1 MLILLIRPLFIWKQK
16 KSNLLYF
23 LTGITASGKSNL
35 AHKIALENNM
45 SVLSVDSMAVYR
57 GLDLLTAKPT
67 DVMQAQVKYYGIDI
81 ADCDQNFSII
91 DYLNYL
97 IDQEIPEKSFNE
109 DILAVGGSGLYVKA
123 IIDRYE
129 FKPTDPAIRS
139 ELEQLNYDQLIKF
152 HELNEIPIP
161 EIELNKRRL
170 MRNIESYILEESKY
184 VFPNVCVPEDY
195 VGIFW
200 DHPEYKNNIERRT
213 KYMIEN
219 GLIDEI
225 NKIQNPSKTVLQA
238 IGMNLSENLEEN
250 INIKT
255 KRLAKKQITW
265 FKKEEKLKMI
275 KSDNEHEVYNS
286 MMEIING

>member
-1 MLILLIRPLFIWKQK
+1 M
-16 KSNLLYF
+16 LYF

-35 AHKIALENNM
+35 AHKIAIENNM
-45 SVLSVDSMAVYR
+45 SILSVDSMAVYR
-57 GLDLLTAKPT
+57 GLDKLTAKPT
-67 DVMQAQVKYYGIDI
+67 DVMQAQVQYFGIDI

-97 IDQEIPEKSFNE
+97 IDQDIPKKSFEE

-161 EIELNKRRL
+161 DIELNKRRL
-170 MRNIESYILEESKY
+170 MRNIESYILDESKY
-184 VFPNVCVPEDY
+184 VFPQVCLPNGY
-195 VGIFW
+195 AGIFW
-200 DHPEYKNNIERRT
+200 NHPNYKTNIEMRT
-213 KYMIEN
+213 KSMIED
-219 GLIDEI
+219 GLLNEI
-225 NKIQNPSKTVLQA
+225 NNIQNPSKTVMQA

-265 FKKEEKLKMI
+265 FKKEDKLKMI
-275 KSDNEHEVYNS
+275 DSDNENEVYKS
-286 MMEIING
+286 MMEIIND

>member
-35 AHKIALENNM
+35 AHKIAVENNM

-57 GLDLLTAKPT
+57 GLNLLTAKPT

-265 FKKEEKLKMI
+265 FKKEEKLRMI
-275 KSDNEHEVYNS
+275 KSDKEHEVYNS

>member
-1 MLILLIRPLFIWKQK
+1 
-16 KSNLLYF
+16 LLYF
-23 LTGITASGKSNL
+23 LTGVTASGKSNI
-35 AHKIALENNM
+35 AHKIAIENNM
-45 SVLSVDSMAVYR
+45 SILSVDSMAVYR
-57 GLDLLTAKPT
+57 GLDKLTAKPT
-67 DVMQAQVKYYGIDI
+67 DVMQAQVQYFGIDI

-97 IDQEIPEKSFNE
+97 IDQDIPKKSFNE

-161 EIELNKRRL
+161 DIELNKRRL
-170 MRNIESYILEESKY
+170 MRNIESFILEESKY
-184 VFPNVCVPEDY
+184 VFPQVCLPKGY
-195 VGIFW
+195 AGIFW
-200 DHPEYKNNIERRT
+200 NHPNYKINIEMRT
-213 KYMIEN
+213 KTMIED
-219 GLIDEI
+219 GLLNEI
-225 NKIQNPSKTVLQA
+225 NNIQNPSKTVMQA

-265 FKKEEKLKMI
+265 FKKEDKLKMI
-275 KSDNEHEVYNS
+275 DSDNENEVYKL

>member
-1 MLILLIRPLFIWKQK
+1 M
-16 KSNLLYF
+16 LYF

-35 AHKIALENNM
+35 AHKIAIENNM
-45 SVLSVDSMAVYR
+45 SILSVDSMAVYR
-57 GLDLLTAKPT
+57 GLDKLTAKPT
-67 DVMQAQVKYYGIDI
+67 DVMQAQVQYFGIDI

-97 IDQEIPEKSFNE
+97 IDQDIPTKSFNE
-109 DILAVGGSGLYVKA
+109 NILAVGGSGLYVKA

-161 EIELNKRRL
+161 DIELNKRRL
-170 MRNIESYILEESKY
+170 MRNIESFILDESKY
-184 VFPNVCVPEDY
+184 VFPQVCLPNGY
-195 VGIFW
+195 AGIFW
-200 DHPEYKNNIERRT
+200 NHPNYKTNIEMRT
-213 KYMIEN
+213 KSMIEE
-219 GLIDEI
+219 GLLNEI
-225 NKIQNPSKTVLQA
+225 NNIQNPSKTVMQA
-238 IGMNLSENLEEN
+238 IGMNLSENLEDN

-265 FKKEEKLKMI
+265 FKKEDKLKMI
-275 KSDNEHEVYNS
+275 DSDNENEVYKS

>member
-1 MLILLIRPLFIWKQK
+1 M
-16 KSNLLYF
+16 LYF

-35 AHKIALENNM
+35 AHKIAIENNM
-45 SVLSVDSMAVYR
+45 SILSVDSMAVYR
-57 GLDLLTAKPT
+57 GLDKLTAKPT
-67 DVMQAQVKYYGIDI
+67 DVMQAQVQYFGIDI

-97 IDQEIPEKSFNE
+97 IDQDIPTKSFNE
-109 DILAVGGSGLYVKA
+109 NILAVGGSGLYVKA

-152 HELNEIPIP
+152 HELNQIPIP
-161 EIELNKRRL
+161 DIELNKRRL
-170 MRNIESYILEESKY
+170 MRNIESFILDESKY
-184 VFPNVCVPEDY
+184 VFPQVCLPNGY
-195 VGIFW
+195 AGIFW
-200 DHPEYKNNIERRT
+200 NHPNYKTNIEMRT
-213 KYMIEN
+213 KSMIEE
-219 GLIDEI
+219 GLLNEI
-225 NKIQNPSKTVLQA
+225 NNIQNPSKTVMQA

-265 FKKEEKLKMI
+265 FKKEDKLKMI
-275 KSDNEHEVYNS
+275 DSDNENEVYKS

>member
-1 MLILLIRPLFIWKQK
+1 M
-16 KSNLLYF
+16 LYF

-35 AHKIALENNM
+35 AHKIAIENNM
-45 SVLSVDSMAVYR
+45 SILSVDSMAVYR
-57 GLDLLTAKPT
+57 GLDKLTAKPT
-67 DVMQAQVKYYGIDI
+67 DVMQAQVQYFGIDI

-97 IDQEIPEKSFNE
+97 IDQDIPKKSFEE

-152 HELNEIPIP
+152 HELNDIPIP
-161 EIELNKRRL
+161 DIELNKRRL
-170 MRNIESYILEESKY
+170 MRNIESYILDESKY
-184 VFPNVCVPEDY
+184 VFPQVCLPNGY
-195 VGIFW
+195 AGIFW
-200 DHPEYKNNIERRT
+200 NHPNYKTNIEMRT
-213 KYMIEN
+213 KSMIED
-219 GLIDEI
+219 GLLNEI
-225 NKIQNPSKTVLQA
+225 NNIQNPSKTVMQA

-265 FKKEEKLKMI
+265 FKKEDKLKMI
-275 KSDNEHEVYNS
+275 DSDNENEVYKS

>member
-1 MLILLIRPLFIWKQK
+1 M
-16 KSNLLYF
+16 LYF

-35 AHKIALENNM
+35 AHKIAIENNM
-45 SVLSVDSMAVYR
+45 SILSVDSMAVYR
-57 GLDLLTAKPT
+57 GLDKLTAKLT
-67 DVMQAQVKYYGIDI
+67 DVMQAQVQYFGIDI

-97 IDQEIPEKSFNE
+97 IDQDIPTKSFNE

-152 HELNEIPIP
+152 HELNQIPIP
-161 EIELNKRRL
+161 DIELNKRRL
-170 MRNIESYILEESKY
+170 MRNIESFILDESKY
-184 VFPNVCVPEDY
+184 VFPQVSLPNGY
-195 VGIFW
+195 AGIFW
-200 DHPEYKNNIERRT
+200 NHPNYKTNIEMRT
-213 KYMIEN
+213 KSMIEE
-219 GLIDEI
+219 GLLNEI
-225 NKIQNPSKTVLQA
+225 NNIQNPSKTVMQA
-238 IGMNLSENLEEN
+238 IGMNLSENLEDN

-265 FKKEEKLKMI
+265 FKKEDKLKMI
-275 KSDNEHEVYNS
+275 DSDNENEVYKS

>member
-35 AHKIALENNM
+35 AHKIAVENNM

-265 FKKEEKLKMI
+265 FKKEEKLRMI
-275 KSDNEHEVYNS
+275 KSDKEHEVYNS